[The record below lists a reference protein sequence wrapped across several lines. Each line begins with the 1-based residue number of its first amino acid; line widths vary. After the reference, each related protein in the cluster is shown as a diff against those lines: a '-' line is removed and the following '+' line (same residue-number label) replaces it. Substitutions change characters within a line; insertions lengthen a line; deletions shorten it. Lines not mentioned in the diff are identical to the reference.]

1 MMFSVFLAVF
11 GGYVRHVRND
21 FNEFEHKPLFSLRL
35 INDLLIAAFSGLIVC
50 SLMGFLGLANKDIQ
64 SVFAG
69 VAGYG
74 SPAFLDDVVS
84 RLRSMFLSRLDD
96 KTKLDKEEQDILK
109 AVSGDL

>member
-1 MMFSVFLAVF
+1 MWFSVFLAVF
-11 GGYVRHVRND
+11 GGYVRHVRS
-21 FNEFEHKPLFSLRL
+21 EFDEERTLFSLRL

-96 KTKLDKEEQDILK
+96 KNKHDKEEQDILK